1 MPAAFGR
8 GRIFVTP
15 ENALRY
21 WRRDLYKVDPNLF
34 RAAEEMV
41 KPGASVWDI
50 GANVG
55 LFTFA
60 AANRA
65 GTSGSVLAVEPDVD
79 NLRLILRTRH
89 ASNMNCN
96 APIETLCA
104 AISRPGERFATFE
117 ISVRSRSSNA
127 LAGYGGTQRGGVR
140 ERRTVP
146 CFTLDELLSAFKP
159 PTVLKIDV
167 EGAEI
172 PLLNGAAMVLERHR
186 PLILV
191 EVDPANSKQVGE
203 ILRGYRYRLEDAD
216 LLPGQRGEMVDAAW
230 NCLATPL

>member
-15 ENALRY
+15 ENALRF

-34 RAAEEMV
+34 RVAEEMV
-41 KPGASVWDI
+41 KPSASVWDI

-60 AANRA
+60 AAYRA

-89 ASNMNCN
+89 VSNMDCN
-96 APIETLCA
+96 APIETLGA

-172 PLLNGAAMVLERHR
+172 PLFNGAAMVLERHR
-186 PLILV
+186 PLIFV

-216 LLPGQRGEMVDAAW
+216 LLPGQRSEMVDAAW